1 VAWSIGL
8 CFDSKEEYLA
18 DGYSALD
25 VMEFDDEG
33 VIGSLEDVLTGL
45 GHRVERIGRGRNL
58 AQRLALGERWDLLF
72 NFAEGLHGRG
82 REAQVPA
89 VCELFEQPYT
99 FSDPVTC
106 GVTLDKAWAKH
117 IVRDAGLPTPD
128 FAVIRRREDAE
139 QVTMSPPLFV
149 KPVAEGSSK
158 GVTGRSIVERADS
171 LATLC
176 GELLPT
182 FPEGLLVE
190 RFLPG
195 REITV
200 GVVGNGASARA
211 VAAMEVVWTERA
223 EVPAYT
229 ALNKDEWVERIS
241 YRLVEDQTSAD
252 EATALALAVTST
264 LQCRDVARV
273 DLRADA
279 SGRLSF
285 LEVNPLPGLHP
296 VRSDLP
302 IMARLAGIAY
312 KDLLAEI
319 LEAAAVRYGLCACA
333 T

>member
-1 VAWSIGL
+1 
-8 CFDSKEEYLA
+8 
-18 DGYSALD
+18 
-25 VMEFDDEG
+25 
-33 VIGSLEDVLTGL
+33 
-45 GHRVERIGRGRNL
+45 
-58 AQRLALGERWDLLF
+58 
-72 NFAEGLHGRG
+72 
-82 REAQVPA
+82 VPA
-89 VCELFEQPYT
+89 LCELFDQPYS

-128 FAVIRRREDAE
+128 FVVIRRVEDTE
-139 QVTMSPPLFV
+139 RVTMTPPLFV

-241 YRLVEDQTSAD
+241 YRLVEDKASAD
-252 EATALALAVTST
+252 EAKGLALAVTGA

-312 KDLLAEI
+312 RDLLAEI
-319 LEAAAVRYGLCACA
+319 LEAAAQRYGLCACA
-333 T
+333 R